1 MRPTSNIF
9 SFRTLALAAT
19 LAGAALASHAAN
31 SASPV
36 VLPNGWKVT
45 PAGSIVALP
54 GDMPLRVFPLPGGR
68 RVLVLTGGY
77 HDHSLSLVDVGR
89 GRILHSL
96 ELGKA
101 WAGLAVDPRNST
113 VFISG
118 GGPAPKGF
126 EAVLEGTPI
135 DPTVRESLSTAVLRV
150 SVEGDR
156 LVPQPALAIPG
167 LKEKDRFIAGL
178 AVGPDGSL
186 FVVNTQTDT
195 VYKLRPQDGS
205 LLASVQVG
213 YRPFALALSRDSLT
227 LAVSNW
233 GDKTVSLLDA
243 SSLKET
249 SRIAVGAHPSDLAY
263 GPDGRLFVAN
273 AGSNSVS
280 VIADGQVIET
290 IGTSLDPHDPVG
302 STPNALAVSADG
314 KFLYV
319 ANADNNDTAVISIA
333 QKGNSSVEGF
343 IPTGW
348 YPSALAITS
357 DGKKLLVATGKGMG
371 SRGTVPVLGKRPA
384 KDPDPA
390 TPFDYVGDILS
401 GHLEV
406 INVPRPKELKAYT
419 KQAYANVPQP
429 GEAANKDDEASAR
442 EAFRHIKHVLYI
454 IRENRTYDQVLGDLG
469 RGNGDPKLVL
479 FGKDI
484 TPNAHALANQTV
496 ILDNLYV
503 NGEVSEDGHQW
514 SNAAY
519 ATNFTEKAWPSS
531 YSGRGE
537 PRADDRLTASP
548 AGYLWDNCRKHG
560 VSYITYGEFASL
572 RADPG
577 HAPQFQG
584 QKGLQDHY
592 SQGWLEA
599 MMNNG
604 RDPDKVPAFIEDL
617 QRAEKSGD
625 WWQFMVM
632 HLPEDHTYGLTPDY
646 FTPKATVGS
655 NDVAL
660 GRVVEA
666 ITHSRFWAETAIFVI
681 EDDAQ
686 DGPDHVDVHR
696 TVGLVISPYTR
707 KGIVDSTHYTTTSMV
722 RTMELILGLP
732 PMTQYDRAA
741 TPMYRSFQNQPDLR
755 AYQAL
760 TPQTD
765 LQAKNPKTG
774 PGAAASAK
782 LDFSGWDRADPVA
795 LNSILWEALRPG
807 ERMPAPVH
815 SAALLL
821 GR

>member
-1 MRPTSNIF
+1 M
-9 SFRTLALAAT
+9 
-19 LAGAALASHAAN
+19 
-31 SASPV
+31 
-36 VLPNGWKVT
+36 
-45 PAGSIVALP
+45 
-54 GDMPLRVFPLPGGR
+54 
-68 RVLVLTGGY
+68 
-77 HDHSLSLVDVGR
+77 
-89 GRILHSL
+89 
-96 ELGKA
+96 
-101 WAGLAVDPRNST
+101 
-113 VFISG
+113 
-118 GGPAPKGF
+118 
-126 EAVLEGTPI
+126 
-135 DPTVRESLSTAVLRV
+135 
-150 SVEGDR
+150 
-156 LVPQPALAIPG
+156 
-167 LKEKDRFIAGL
+167 
-178 AVGPDGSL
+178 
-186 FVVNTQTDT
+186 
-195 VYKLRPQDGS
+195 
-205 LLASVQVG
+205 
-213 YRPFALALSRDSLT
+213 
-227 LAVSNW
+227 
-233 GDKTVSLLDA
+233 
-243 SSLKET
+243 
-249 SRIAVGAHPSDLAY
+249 
-263 GPDGRLFVAN
+263 
-273 AGSNSVS
+273 
-280 VIADGQVIET
+280 
-290 IGTSLDPHDPVG
+290 
-302 STPNALAVSADG
+302 
-314 KFLYV
+314 
-319 ANADNNDTAVISIA
+319 
-333 QKGNSSVEGF
+333 
-343 IPTGW
+343 
-348 YPSALAITS
+348 
-357 DGKKLLVATGKGMG
+357 
-371 SRGTVPVLGKRPA
+371 
-384 KDPDPA
+384 
-390 TPFDYVGDILS
+390 
-401 GHLEV
+401 
-406 INVPRPKELKAYT
+406 
-419 KQAYANVPQP
+419 
-429 GEAANKDDEASAR
+429 
-442 EAFRHIKHVLYI
+442 LYI
-454 IRENRTYDQVLGDLG
+454 IRENRTYDQVFGDLG

-548 AGYLWDNCRKHG
+548 AGYLWDNCRQHG
-560 VSYITYGEFASL
+560 VSYISYGEFASL

-592 SQGWLEA
+592 SQGWLEV

-632 HLPEDHTYGLTPDY
+632 HLPEDHTYGLAPGHYTPR
-646 FTPKATVGS
+646 ATVGS

-707 KGIVDSTHYTTTSMV
+707 NGIVDSTHYTTTSMV

-765 LQAKNPKTG
+765 LEAKNPKTG

-782 LDFSGWDRADPVA
+782 LDFSDWDRADPQA

-807 ERMPAPVH
+807 EPMPAPVH
-815 SAALLL
+815 SAALL
-821 GR
+821 RER